1 MGTVNIACSFPTPI
15 LCIWDKRHI
24 YLYPL
29 DVLVKLVPKFNGIG
43 FVCLC
48 SYMSQLPFSTHASKG
63 IQFTKV

>member
-1 MGTVNIACSFPTPI
+1 MGTVNIACSIPTPI

-29 DVLVKLVPKFNGIG
+29 VVLVKLVPKFNGIG
-43 FVCLC
+43 YGCLC
-48 SYMSQLPFSTHASKG
+48 SYMSQLLFSAYASKG